1 MKGNFWATFDKAVSQ
16 AVKDKEITRGQA
28 MRLRIPSPAR
38 RRKLRT
44 YCSQQA
50 EMAGLVPSAGRADA
64 DGFDWESLLSF
75 IKELLP
81 IIMQIISIFG

>member
-1 MKGNFWATFDKAVSQ
+1 MKGNFWATFDAAVTQ
-16 AVKDKEITRGQA
+16 AVKDREITRGQA
-28 MRLRIPSPAR
+28 VRLRISGTVR

-50 EMAGLVPSAGRADA
+50 EIAGLVPSAGRADL
-64 DGFDWESLLSF
+64 DGFDWEGLLSF